1 MRFGAI
7 ATAQAEGHI
16 LGHNVSA
23 ADGKTHYRKG
33 KKLTAQDLAELQT
46 LGYTTLYVAQL
57 DVGDVLENPAAQ
69 ELGQALQGNGLR
81 VGSATNGRVN
91 LFASQAGV
99 LRVNVPHL
107 HKINA
112 CEGISFAT
120 LPEHSIAQVGRLVAT
135 LKILPFA
142 LPGATVRTVLAIA
155 RTAPILAITPFTSK
169 RVALVFAS
177 SPQAQQRVQTSFLPA
192 LQARIAECGA
202 LCAEQAFLALQDESS
217 EQALAQVLGEL
228 VGRNQLVLLAGETA
242 IMDRQDLVPRAIL
255 RAGGE
260 VTCWGVP
267 VDPGNFLLIG
277 YLQGVP
283 LIGAPG
289 CVRSRKRNV
298 LDMVLPRL
306 LVGDYLTQLDMA
318 HLGHGGL
325 LDEIPERPMP
335 REHG

>member
-23 ADGKTHYRKG
+23 ADGQMLYRKG
-33 KKLTAQDLAELQT
+33 KKLTAQDLTALQS
-46 LGYTTLYVAQL
+46 LGYSSIYVAQL
-57 DVGDVLENPAAQ
+57 EAGDVCENPAAQ
-69 ELGQALQGNGLR
+69 QIANAVLGSGLR
-81 VGSATNGRVN
+81 VSSAANGRVN
-91 LFASQAGV
+91 LFARQAGV
-99 LRVNVPHL
+99 LRVNVACL

-120 LPEHSIAQVGRLVAT
+120 LPEQSVVQAGRLVAT

-142 LPGATVRTVLAIA
+142 LPGSTVRVILAIA
-155 RTAPILAITPFTSK
+155 HTAPVLAITPFTSK
-169 RVALVFAS
+169 RVSLIFAS
-177 SPQAQQRVQTSFLPA
+177 SPQAQQRVQNSFLPA

-202 LCAEQAFLALQDESS
+202 VCAEQAFLALHDESS
-217 EQALAQVLGEL
+217 EQALAQLLQEQVA
-228 VGRNQLVLLAGETA
+228 RNNLVLLAGETA

-277 YLQGVP
+277 YLNGVP

-289 CVRSRKRNV
+289 CVRSRKHNV
-298 LDMVLPRL
+298 LDMILPRL

-325 LDEIPERPMP
+325 LDEIFERPVP
-335 REHG
+335 REHR